1 MATHSSI
8 LAWRIPGMGELGGL
22 PSMGSHRVGD
32 GTSPWYKAV
41 RERPGKVTSERSMGP
56 VYTPP
61 VSSSASC
68 SSSAATTGDG
78 PRGSPQ
84 PMVSQPQA

>member
-1 MATHSSI
+1 MEMGLLFSI
-8 LAWRIPGMGELGGL
+8 KQSEKNSLARWHL
-22 PSMGSHRVGD
+22 S
-32 GTSPWYKAV
+32 
-41 RERPGKVTSERSMGP
+41 SMGP

-68 SSSAATTGDG
+68 SSSAATAGDG